1 MNWLISGGSGL
12 IGSALTREL
21 LAQGEQV
28 RILTRQPGQQ
38 RADGV
43 ELVQW
48 DGRNGGDWYTTLTS
62 ADVIVH
68 LAGENIGAGRWT
80 AARKQAFL
88 TSRLES
94 GNALV
99 TGLLQTGHRPQ
110 AFIQGS
116 AVGYYGNCGEKLVDE
131 RSAAGHGFLS
141 QLAVAWE
148 KSTEKLEASGI
159 RRMIIRTGV
168 VLSENA
174 DVLERMMLPF
184 KLFAG
189 GPLGSGRQYI
199 PWIHLADEVSAIQFL
214 AENSQSAGVYNLVSP
229 QPVTNAQFGRN
240 LAKIMG
246 RPYWLPAP
254 AFLLRLVLGEMS
266 QLVLDGQRAV
276 PQRLLAEG
284 FNFRFDH
291 LEAALRDILYSAA
304 EG

>member
-21 LAQGEQV
+21 LARGEQV
-28 RILTRQPGQQ
+28 RILTRQPGRQ
-38 RADGV
+38 RADGA

-48 DGRNGGDWYTTLTS
+48 DGRNGGDWYSALAL

-68 LAGENIGAGRWT
+68 LAGENIGAGLWT

-88 TSRLES
+88 TSRLEN

-99 TGLLQTGHRPQ
+99 TGLLHTGHRPQ

-116 AVGYYGNCGEKLVDE
+116 AVGYYGDCSEKLVDE
-131 RSAAGHGFLS
+131 HSAAGHDFLS

-148 KSTEKLEASGI
+148 KSTEKLESSGI
-159 RRMIIRTGV
+159 RRVIIRTGV

-214 AENSQSAGVYNLVSP
+214 AENPRSAGVYNLVSP
-229 QPVTNAQFGRN
+229 QPVTNAQFGRS

-291 LEAALRDILYSAA
+291 LEAALRDIL
-304 EG
+304 